1 MGPGG
6 FILFPGPGPLFPGG
20 SSSKARSQM
29 NLEHHPCFNVKAHK
43 TFGRVHLPVAPR
55 CNVQCSFCNRKYDCV
70 NESRPGVTSGVL
82 TPAQAMVYLA
92 TVLEQKPNI
101 AVVGIAGPG
110 DPFANAAETLETL
123 RLVRQRYPEMLL
135 CLASNGLAIG
145 PHLDALA
152 ALKVSHVTITVN
164 AVDPA
169 IGARIYNWVRDG
181 KRVLPA
187 RRGAEILLERQ
198 LDAIG
203 GLKARGITVK
213 VNSIIIPGINDG
225 HIEAVAR
232 RVSALGVD
240 ILNCVPYFPNR
251 GSAFEH
257 IPEPSSEMV
266 QAVRAAAGR
275 YVKQMRHCTRCRADA
290 VGLLGET
297 PSRELM
303 ATLQACEHL
312 PAESP
317 AAEPQ
322 IDGARP
328 HVAVASMEGV
338 LVNQH
343 LGEARSL
350 MIYGRQNGMIQ
361 FLEAREAPPPG
372 GGGQRW
378 TQLADTLNDCGTL
391 LVSGIGDSPRRTL
404 AASGLAV
411 LEVEGVIEEAV
422 RAVLEGQSLRHLIT
436 RKRTACAPGCAGTG
450 GGCG

>member
-1 MGPGG
+1 
-6 FILFPGPGPLFPGG
+6 
-20 SSSKARSQM
+20 M

-169 IGARIYNWVRDG
+169 IGARIYSWVRDG

-203 GLKARGITVK
+203 GLKSRGITVK

-303 ATLQACEHL
+303 ATLQACERL

-436 RKRTACAPGCAGTG
+436 RKRTACAPACAGTG

>member
-1 MGPGG
+1 
-6 FILFPGPGPLFPGG
+6 
-20 SSSKARSQM
+20 M

-169 IGARIYNWVRDG
+169 IGARIYSWVRDG

-198 LDAIG
+198 LEAIG
-203 GLKARGITVK
+203 GLKSRGITVK

-303 ATLQACEHL
+303 ATLQACERL

-317 AAEPQ
+317 AGEPQ

>member
-1 MGPGG
+1 
-6 FILFPGPGPLFPGG
+6 
-20 SSSKARSQM
+20 M

-169 IGARIYNWVRDG
+169 IGARIYSWVRDG

-198 LDAIG
+198 LNAIG

-303 ATLQACEHL
+303 ETLQACERL

-350 MIYGRQNGMIQ
+350 MIYGRQNGAIQ

-378 TQLADTLNDCGTL
+378 AQLADTLNDCGTL

-411 LEVEGVIEEAV
+411 LEVEGVIVEAV
-422 RAVLEGQSLRHLIT
+422 RAVLEGQSLRHLIK
-436 RKRTACAPGCAGTG
+436 RKRTACAAGCAGTG

>member
-1 MGPGG
+1 
-6 FILFPGPGPLFPGG
+6 
-20 SSSKARSQM
+20 M

-123 RLVRQRYPEMLL
+123 RLVRLRYPEMLL

-169 IGARIYNWVRDG
+169 IGARIYSWVRDG

-198 LDAIG
+198 LEAIG
-203 GLKARGITVK
+203 GLKSRGITVK

-303 ATLQACEHL
+303 ATLQACERL

-317 AAEPQ
+317 AGEPQ

>member
-1 MGPGG
+1 
-6 FILFPGPGPLFPGG
+6 
-20 SSSKARSQM
+20 M

-169 IGARIYNWVRDG
+169 IGARIYSWVRDG

-203 GLKARGITVK
+203 GLKSRGITVK

-303 ATLQACEHL
+303 ATLQACERL

>member
-1 MGPGG
+1 
-6 FILFPGPGPLFPGG
+6 
-20 SSSKARSQM
+20 M

-169 IGARIYNWVRDG
+169 IGARIYSWVRDG

>member
-169 IGARIYNWVRDG
+169 IGARIYSWVRDG

>member
-1 MGPGG
+1 
-6 FILFPGPGPLFPGG
+6 
-20 SSSKARSQM
+20 M

-169 IGARIYNWVRDG
+169 IGARIYSWVRDG

-198 LDAIG
+198 LEAIG

-303 ATLQACEHL
+303 ATLQACERL

>member
-1 MGPGG
+1 
-6 FILFPGPGPLFPGG
+6 
-20 SSSKARSQM
+20 M

>member
-1 MGPGG
+1 
-6 FILFPGPGPLFPGG
+6 
-20 SSSKARSQM
+20 M

-123 RLVRQRYPEMLL
+123 RLVRLRYPEMLL

-169 IGARIYNWVRDG
+169 IGARIYSWVRDG

>member
-1 MGPGG
+1 
-6 FILFPGPGPLFPGG
+6 
-20 SSSKARSQM
+20 M

-55 CNVQCSFCNRKYDCV
+55 CSVQCNFCNRKYDCV

-92 TVLEQKPNI
+92 TVLEQKPTI

-169 IGARIYNWVRDG
+169 IGARIYSWVRDG

-187 RRGAEILLERQ
+187 RRGAEMLLERQ

-266 QAVRAAAGR
+266 QAMRAAAGR

-303 ATLQACEHL
+303 ATLQACERL
-312 PAESP
+312 PPESP

-350 MIYGRQNGMIQ
+350 MIYGRQNGTIQ

-378 TQLADTLNDCGTL
+378 TQLADTLGDCGTL

-422 RAVLEGQSLRHLIT
+422 RAILEGRSLRHLIT
-436 RKRTACAPGCAGTG
+436 RKRTACAAGCAGTG

>member
-1 MGPGG
+1 
-6 FILFPGPGPLFPGG
+6 
-20 SSSKARSQM
+20 
-29 NLEHHPCFNVKAHK
+29 
-43 TFGRVHLPVAPR
+43 
-55 CNVQCSFCNRKYDCV
+55 
-70 NESRPGVTSGVL
+70 
-82 TPAQAMVYLA
+82 
-92 TVLEQKPNI
+92 
-101 AVVGIAGPG
+101 
-110 DPFANAAETLETL
+110 
-123 RLVRQRYPEMLL
+123 MLL

-169 IGARIYNWVRDG
+169 IGARIYSWVRDG

-198 LDAIG
+198 LEAIG
-203 GLKARGITVK
+203 GLKSRGITVK

-303 ATLQACEHL
+303 ATLQACERL

-317 AAEPQ
+317 AGEPQ

>member
-1 MGPGG
+1 
-6 FILFPGPGPLFPGG
+6 
-20 SSSKARSQM
+20 M

-169 IGARIYNWVRDG
+169 IGARIYSWVRDG

-361 FLEAREAPPPG
+361 FLETREAPPPG

>member
-1 MGPGG
+1 
-6 FILFPGPGPLFPGG
+6 
-20 SSSKARSQM
+20 M

-169 IGARIYNWVRDG
+169 IGARIYSWVRDG

-303 ATLQACEHL
+303 ETLQACERL

-422 RAVLEGQSLRHLIT
+422 RAVLEGQSLRHLIA

>member
-1 MGPGG
+1 
-6 FILFPGPGPLFPGG
+6 
-20 SSSKARSQM
+20 M

-169 IGARIYNWVRDG
+169 IGARIYSWVRDG

-303 ATLQACEHL
+303 ETLQACERL

-422 RAVLEGQSLRHLIT
+422 RAVLEGQSLRHLIA
-436 RKRTACAPGCAGTG
+436 RKRTACAAGCAGTG

>member
-1 MGPGG
+1 
-6 FILFPGPGPLFPGG
+6 
-20 SSSKARSQM
+20 M

-123 RLVRQRYPEMLL
+123 RLVRLRYPEMLL

-198 LDAIG
+198 LEAIG

-303 ATLQACEHL
+303 ATLQACERL

>member
-1 MGPGG
+1 
-6 FILFPGPGPLFPGG
+6 
-20 SSSKARSQM
+20 M

-169 IGARIYNWVRDG
+169 IGARIYSWVRDG

-303 ATLQACEHL
+303 ATLQACERL

>member
-1 MGPGG
+1 
-6 FILFPGPGPLFPGG
+6 
-20 SSSKARSQM
+20 M

-169 IGARIYNWVRDG
+169 IGARIYSWVRDG

-198 LDAIG
+198 LNAIG

-303 ATLQACEHL
+303 ATLQACERL

>member
-1 MGPGG
+1 
-6 FILFPGPGPLFPGG
+6 
-20 SSSKARSQM
+20 M

-169 IGARIYNWVRDG
+169 IGARIYSWVRDG

-198 LDAIG
+198 LNAIG

-303 ATLQACEHL
+303 ETLQACERL

-422 RAVLEGQSLRHLIT
+422 RAVLEGQSLRHLIA
-436 RKRTACAPGCAGTG
+436 RKRTACAAGCAGTG

>member
-1 MGPGG
+1 
-6 FILFPGPGPLFPGG
+6 
-20 SSSKARSQM
+20 M

-169 IGARIYNWVRDG
+169 IGARIYSWVRDG

-303 ATLQACEHL
+303 ATLQACERL

-317 AAEPQ
+317 AGEPQ

>member
-1 MGPGG
+1 
-6 FILFPGPGPLFPGG
+6 
-20 SSSKARSQM
+20 M

-123 RLVRQRYPEMLL
+123 RLVRLRYPEMLL

-169 IGARIYNWVRDG
+169 IGARIYSWVRDG

-198 LDAIG
+198 LEAIG
-203 GLKARGITVK
+203 GLKSRGITVK

-436 RKRTACAPGCAGTG
+436 RKRTACALGCAGTG

>member
-1 MGPGG
+1 
-6 FILFPGPGPLFPGG
+6 
-20 SSSKARSQM
+20 M

-169 IGARIYNWVRDG
+169 IGARIYSWVRDG

-317 AAEPQ
+317 AGEPQ

>member
-1 MGPGG
+1 
-6 FILFPGPGPLFPGG
+6 
-20 SSSKARSQM
+20 M

-198 LDAIG
+198 LEAIG

>member
-1 MGPGG
+1 
-6 FILFPGPGPLFPGG
+6 
-20 SSSKARSQM
+20 M

-169 IGARIYNWVRDG
+169 IGARIYSWVRDG

-198 LDAIG
+198 LEAIG

-303 ATLQACEHL
+303 ATLQACERL

-317 AAEPQ
+317 AGEPQ

>member
-1 MGPGG
+1 
-6 FILFPGPGPLFPGG
+6 
-20 SSSKARSQM
+20 M

-92 TVLEQKPNI
+92 PVLEQKPNI

-123 RLVRQRYPEMLL
+123 RLVRLRYPEMLL

-169 IGARIYNWVRDG
+169 IGARIYSWVRDG

-198 LDAIG
+198 LEAIG
-203 GLKARGITVK
+203 GLKSRGITVK

-303 ATLQACEHL
+303 ATLQACERL

-317 AAEPQ
+317 AGEPQ